1 MKGIQIRKEEVK
13 LSLFAHDIL
22 HTENHQKIKSANS
35 INLQHTEINTQKSV
49 VFLYT
54 NKRLKREIKKTIPP
68 KTASERTLGSK
79 LNQGGKRSVHQ
90 KLEYTEMKQSEDKSK
105 WKDISCS
112 LIKRILPKCSY
123 YPKQSKFN
131 AILIK
136 ISKAFFYRNRKKT
149 LKPQKTLNS
158 QLNPEKEQNWRH
170 QTS

>member
-68 KTASERTLGSK
+68 KTASERTK
-79 LNQGGKRSVHQ
+79 
-90 KLEYTEMKQSEDKSK
+90 
-105 WKDISCS
+105 
-112 LIKRILPKCSY
+112 
-123 YPKQSKFN
+123 
-131 AILIK
+131 
-136 ISKAFFYRNRKKT
+136 
-149 LKPQKTLNS
+149 
-158 QLNPEKEQNWRH
+158 
-170 QTS
+170 